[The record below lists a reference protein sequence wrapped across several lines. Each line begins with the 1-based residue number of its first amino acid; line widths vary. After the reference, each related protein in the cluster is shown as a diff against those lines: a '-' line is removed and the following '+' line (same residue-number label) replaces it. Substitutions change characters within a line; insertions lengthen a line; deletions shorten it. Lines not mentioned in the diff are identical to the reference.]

1 VAKYTQTLQ
10 ILRELKIVKISI
22 FSNLQNQI
30 GGAGFMFA
38 ILAAAFSALP
48 NVIPK
53 QLMDEYSAENSIIPN
68 PLMLVFVIY
77 VINSLLF
84 SPIPKKKIKKDSE
97 KTNKTTMILLVLLG
111 VVEASGTLS
120 YTFGLQETSATNAS
134 ILVNSETIFAILLG
148 IMIFKEKLS
157 RKEVFPFLLIVMG
170 SIIIPIGVDMQHNN
184 WELSDFMIGDLF
196 VVMAG
201 FFYCLD
207 TFIAKK
213 ISDTVKTRHIVH
225 IMSCTGAIMSL
236 ILMLLFEIPF
246 DISFEQISIMSI
258 VGFLGIG
265 VTMMFFVMALRLIG
279 AVRTVLIYSTT
290 TVFSIIYS
298 AIILSESIT
307 ILNIVSAGSVIF
319 GLIVLR
325 NRMSAD

>member
-1 VAKYTQTLQ
+1 MPQSHSIGEKLKTVADK
-10 ILRELKIVKISI
+10 KIPL
-22 FSNLQNQI
+22 FSKLGNRTVGI
-30 GGAGFMFA
+30 GFLFA

-53 QLMDEYSAENSIIPN
+53 AIMNGDSMESIIPN

-77 VINSLLF
+77 VANSILF
-84 SPIPKKKIKKDSE
+84 APLRKQSRQTK
-97 KTNKTTMILLVLLG
+97 KTNTNKKTIILLILLG

-120 YTFGLQETSATNAS
+120 YTIGLEETSATNAS

-148 IMIFKEKLS
+148 IIIFKEKL
-157 RKEVFPFLLIVMG
+157 RKQEVLPFFLIVFG
-170 SIIIPIGVDMQHNN
+170 SILIPMGADLHNN
-184 WELSDFMIGDLF
+184 NWHLSDFMTGDLL
-196 VVMAG
+196 VVLSG

-213 ISDTVKTRHIVH
+213 IDESVKTKQIVH
-225 IMSCTGAIMSL
+225 VMSCTGAIMTL
-236 ILMLLFEIPF
+236 GLMLMFQIPF
-246 DISFEQISIMSI
+246 DISFEELSIMSI

-290 TVFSIIYS
+290 TVFSIVYS
-298 AIILSESIT
+298 AFVISEQIT
-307 ILNIVSAGSVIF
+307 ILNILSAASVLF
-319 GLIVLR
+319 GLFVLR
-325 NRMSAD
+325 NRISED